1 MSNTIKNVWMGAI
14 FMESK
19 IEHMGSQPQFSNLAE
34 ASKCYLVEYNVPIY
48 PWKFFWSIPGKFG
61 QDGVFKTEAMK
72 EDPPQNG
79 ERYWNDV
86 GEDKMVYSTTLTLG
100 ETPYNGGQ
108 AFMYRQHFS
117 NWTGAFMGSLSKADF
132 NSVQQTW
139 INVFDENTPSD

>member
-1 MSNTIKNVWMGAI
+1 MSNRIKNVWMGAI

-48 PWKFFWSIPGKFG
+48 SWKFFWSIPGKLG

-79 ERYWNDV
+79 ERYWNDA
-86 GEDKMVYSTTLTLG
+86 GEDPIVDGWVSDPNKEDT
-100 ETPYNGGQ
+100 
-108 AFMYRQHFS
+108 
-117 NWTGAFMGSLSKADF
+117 NWC
-132 NSVQQTW
+132 
-139 INVFDENTPSD
+139 TPSSDVFHSISGCLGS